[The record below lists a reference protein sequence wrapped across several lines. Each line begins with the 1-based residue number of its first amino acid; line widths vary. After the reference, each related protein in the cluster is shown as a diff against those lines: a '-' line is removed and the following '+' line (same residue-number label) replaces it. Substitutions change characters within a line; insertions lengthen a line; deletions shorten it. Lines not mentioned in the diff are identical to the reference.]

1 MNDLDKKDLLEL
13 IQIIKTSVHT
23 IGSVQIKNDRINRTS
38 QETIIEALNE
48 IKGCADTIIE
58 IVENKP
64 HKIERMF

>member
-13 IQIIKTSVHT
+13 TQTIKTLVHT
-23 IGSVQIKNDRINRTS
+23 IGSVKIKNDRINRTS
-38 QETIIEALNE
+38 RDTIIKSLNE
-48 IKGCADTIIE
+48 IKGCADAIIE

>member
-13 IQIIKTSVHT
+13 TQTIKTAVHT

-38 QETIIEALNE
+38 RDTIIKSLNE
-48 IKGCADTIIE
+48 IKECADIIIE

>member
-13 IQIIKTSVHT
+13 AQIIKIHAQAIDSLSLGYEEV
-23 IGSVQIKNDRINRTS
+23 IDGI
-38 QETIIEALNE
+38 EEII
-48 IKGCADTIIE
+48 GCADTIIE